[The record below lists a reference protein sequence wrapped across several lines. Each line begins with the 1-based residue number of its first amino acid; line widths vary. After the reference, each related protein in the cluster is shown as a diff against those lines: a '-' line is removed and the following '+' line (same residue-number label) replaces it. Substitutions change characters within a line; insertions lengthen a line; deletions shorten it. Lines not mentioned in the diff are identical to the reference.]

1 MLLNLLY
8 NLYGG
13 MMFSIAF
20 PNIFNG
26 SKVNLYKDYDAIK
39 SNLTALL
46 SSDKGALFG
55 DPFYGTRLKTLLWS
69 QAYDPM
75 VRDLIKDDI
84 FEAIYSYMPQITV
97 YRNDISVSIQNNVVT
112 ASIRVRSDSGVES
125 NLFDID
131 LLTGTENN

>member
-1 MLLNLLY
+1 
-8 NLYGG
+8 
-13 MMFSIAF
+13 MFSIAF

-39 SNLTALL
+39 SNLMALL

>member
-1 MLLNLLY
+1 MY
-8 NLYGG
+8 
-13 MMFSIAF
+13 SIAF
-20 PNIFNG
+20 PDIFNG
-26 SKVNLYKDYDAIK
+26 SKVFLYRDYDAIK

-69 QAYDPM
+69 QAYDPL

-97 YRNDISVSIQNNVVT
+97 HRDDISINIQNNLVT
-112 ASIRVRSDSGVES
+112 ASIKVTSDSGAES
-125 NLFDID
+125 NLYDID
-131 LLTGTENN
+131 LLTGAENN

>member
-1 MLLNLLY
+1 MY
-8 NLYGG
+8 
-13 MMFSIAF
+13 SIAF

-26 SKVNLYKDYDAIK
+26 SKVFLYRDYDAIK

-69 QAYDPM
+69 QAYDPI

-84 FEAIYSYMPQITV
+84 FNAIYSYMPQLTV
-97 YRNDISVSIQNNVVT
+97 HRNDIVINIVDNVVT
-112 ASIRVRSDSGVES
+112 ASIKVTSSSGIES
-125 NLFDID
+125 NLYEIT
-131 LLTGTENN
+131 LLTGAEEN

>member
-1 MLLNLLY
+1 MY
-8 NLYGG
+8 
-13 MMFSIAF
+13 SIAF

-26 SKVNLYKDYDAIK
+26 SKVFLYRDYDAIK

-75 VRDLIKDDI
+75 IRDLIKDDI

-97 YRNDISVSIQNNVVT
+97 HRDDISINIQNNLVT
-112 ASIRVRSDSGVES
+112 ASIRVTSDSGVES
-125 NLFDID
+125 NLYDID
-131 LLTGTENN
+131 LLTGAENN